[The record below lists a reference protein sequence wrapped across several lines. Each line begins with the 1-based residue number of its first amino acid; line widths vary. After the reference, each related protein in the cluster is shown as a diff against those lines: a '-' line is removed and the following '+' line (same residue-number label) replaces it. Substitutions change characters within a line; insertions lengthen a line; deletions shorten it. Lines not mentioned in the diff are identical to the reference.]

1 MEFAINYNN
10 GYEVAV
16 LMEDARGLRRWLPLR
31 NFGDRQGD
39 AKCFKYYDCPKLT
52 DAQLRMLIKRF
63 DRNVK
68 YERINGRRFVKQ
80 NK

>member
-1 MEFAINYNN
+1 MQFGINYND

-16 LMEDARGLRRWLPLR
+16 LMEDERGLRRWLPLR

-39 AKCFKYYDCPKLT
+39 AIVFKYNDCPKLS

-68 YERINGRRFVKQ
+68 YERINERRFVKQ

>member
-1 MEFAINYNN
+1 MQFCINYND

-16 LMEDARGLRRWLPLR
+16 QMEDERGLLRWLPLR
-31 NFGDRQGD
+31 NFGDREGD
-39 AKCFKYYDCPKLT
+39 AKCFKYWDCPKLT
-52 DAQLRMLIKRF
+52 GTQLRMLIKRF